1 MRSAR
6 IVSVAWASSDG
17 MRKRRQNAGA
27 ESTHLRVAER
37 RCAGERRSVVRQS
50 HSAIAN
56 VPTMHSVY
64 VNADQPGASHVQIA
78 TGQTGHH
85 PVVISQRRHADPSSQ
100 PVNRSLCA
108 STHWS
113 PPCGDGRRWR

>member
-1 MRSAR
+1 M
-6 IVSVAWASSDG
+6 
-17 MRKRRQNAGA
+17 
-27 ESTHLRVAER
+27 
-37 RCAGERRSVVRQS
+37 S

-85 PVVISQRRHADPSSQ
+85 PVVISQRRHADPSSH
-100 PVNRSLCA
+100 PVNKSLCA

-113 PPCGDGRRWR
+113 PPCGWEVVAVRRRLRRWWWRWRWQWRPAWT

>member
-1 MRSAR
+1 
-6 IVSVAWASSDG
+6 
-17 MRKRRQNAGA
+17 
-27 ESTHLRVAER
+27 
-37 RCAGERRSVVRQS
+37 
-50 HSAIAN
+50 
-56 VPTMHSVY
+56 MHSVY

-100 PVNRSLCA
+100 PVNKSLCA

-113 PPCGDGRRWR
+113 PPCGGWEVEVEMVEVEVVVVVEVAVVAAHLDVAPARVPPVVVAAGGVDLDAA